1 MLDSKFFE
9 DIAKKLSDVL
19 PDSVHGMRKD
29 LQKNFHSILQ
39 AAFSKLDLV
48 TREEFDVQ
56 VKVLSKTRLKLED
69 LIEQVAELEAKK
81 HKKKGE

>member
-1 MLDSKFFE
+1 MFDSKFFE

-19 PDSVHGMRKD
+19 PDNVHGMKKD

-39 AAFSKLDLV
+39 GAFSKLDLV

-56 VKVLSKTRLKLED
+56 VKVLRKTRLKLED
-69 LIEQVAELEAKK
+69 LIEQVEELEKKKAKK
-81 HKKKGE
+81 KSE